1 MGNLGHSFG
10 GILQA
15 GYAERHPQVI
25 KGMIM
30 LNCSLVF
37 YGRTDWMAGPHA
49 YKGVQFPHLMLWG
62 SDVGHM
68 PFLENKADLG
78 NALATYERKYGL

>member
-1 MGNLGHSFG
+1 
-10 GILQA
+10 
-15 GYAERHPQVI
+15 
-25 KGMIM
+25 M